1 MSNKYHFNRRNLI
14 EKIESS
20 LSEKD
25 SNKSLKQNL
34 LPILKSFID
43 ENYKNIKQLF
53 IKDRDGLYCG
63 ILRSKTI
70 DAVILSSFDAI
81 NTHAFPIANPTKA
94 DKLSIVAVGGYGR
107 GNLAPGS
114 DIDILIL
121 TPYKI
126 TPRIEQIVE
135 TLLYILWD
143 LKLKV
148 GYAIRSLE
156 DNISKAQSDNTIC
169 TALLD
174 ARLISGDQDLWI
186 SFNSAF
192 KLEVL
197 NKLKEKYF
205 YEKIKERDSRHKKMG
220 DSR

>member
-1 MSNKYHFNRRNLI
+1 MNNKYHFNRRNLI
-14 EKIESS
+14 EKIESA
-20 LSEKD
+20 LSKKD
-25 SNKSLKQNL
+25 SSKSLKQNL
-34 LPILKSFID
+34 LPILKTFID
-43 ENYKNIKQLF
+43 NNYANIKDLF
-53 IKDRDGLYCG
+53 MENKDGFYSG
-63 ILRSKTI
+63 ELRAKAI
-70 DAVILSSFDAI
+70 DAVILSTFDVV
-81 NTHAFPIANPTKA
+81 NTYAFPIANPTKA
-94 DKLSIVAVGGYGR
+94 DKLSIIAVGGYGR

-156 DNISKAQSDNTIC
+156 DNISKAKLDNTIC

-174 ARLISGDQDLWI
+174 ARLISGLSLI
-186 SFNSAF
+186 H
-192 KLEVL
+192 
-197 NKLKEKYF
+197 
-205 YEKIKERDSRHKKMG
+205 I
-220 DSR
+220 

>member
-1 MSNKYHFNRRNLI
+1 MNKKYHFNRRNLI
-14 EKIESS
+14 EKIDSA
-20 LSEKD
+20 LSKKD
-25 SNKSLKQNL
+25 SSKSLKQNL
-34 LPILKSFID
+34 LPILKTFID
-43 ENYKNIKQLF
+43 NNNANIKDLF
-53 IKDRDGLYCG
+53 MENKDGFYSG
-63 ILRSKTI
+63 ELRAKAI
-70 DAVILSSFDAI
+70 DAVILSTFDVV
-81 NTHAFPIANPTKA
+81 NTYAFPIANPTKA
-94 DKLSIVAVGGYGR
+94 DKLSIIAVGGYGR

-156 DNISKAQSDNTIC
+156 DNISKAKLDNTIC

-186 SFNSAF
+186 QFNSVF
-192 KLEVL
+192 KLEIFL
-197 NKLKEKYF
+197 N
-205 YEKIKERDSRHKKMG
+205 
-220 DSR
+220 

>member
-1 MSNKYHFNRRNLI
+1 MNKKYHFNRRNLI
-14 EKIESS
+14 EKIDSA
-20 LSEKD
+20 LSKKD
-25 SNKSLKQNL
+25 SSKSLKQNL
-34 LPILKSFID
+34 LPILKTFID
-43 ENYKNIKQLF
+43 NNNANIKDLF
-53 IKDRDGLYCG
+53 MENKDGFYSG
-63 ILRSKTI
+63 ELRAKAI
-70 DAVILSSFDAI
+70 DAVILSTIDVV
-81 NTHAFPIANPTKA
+81 NTYAFPIANPTKA
-94 DKLSIVAVGGYGR
+94 DKLSIIAVGGYGR

-156 DNISKAQSDNTIC
+156 DNISKAKLDNTIC

-186 SFNSAF
+186 QFNSVF
-192 KLEVL
+192 KLEIL

-205 YEKIKERDSRHKKMG
+205 YEKIK
-220 DSR
+220 

>member
-1 MSNKYHFNRRNLI
+1 MNKKYHFNRRNLI
-14 EKIESS
+14 EKIDSA
-20 LSEKD
+20 LSKKD
-25 SNKSLKQNL
+25 SSKSLKQNL
-34 LPILKSFID
+34 LPILKTFID
-43 ENYKNIKQLF
+43 NNNANIKDLF
-53 IKDRDGLYCG
+53 MENKDGFYSG
-63 ILRSKTI
+63 ELRAKAI
-70 DAVILSSFDAI
+70 DAVILSTFDVV
-81 NTHAFPIANPTKA
+81 NTYAFPIANPTKA
-94 DKLSIVAVGGYGR
+94 DKLSIIAVGGYGR

-156 DNISKAQSDNTIC
+156 DNISKAKLDNTIC

-186 SFNSAF
+186 QFNSVF
-192 KLEVL
+192 KSEIF
-197 NKLKEKYF
+197 K
-205 YEKIKERDSRHKKMG
+205 
-220 DSR
+220 